1 MADTI
6 VRWFGPSGLTAT
18 LELYPEDSDTLQNT
32 GGDSFTEAT
41 NCLGSYTATV
51 AESLEGD
58 YRAVIKVG
66 SNVFGNGWVSLL
78 DTTSTYEITA
88 EKNTELTLDALD
100 DLSNMIED
108 SGTSNPKFK
117 TSALSNSPRLIIGN
131 IVTTTN
137 RTVNNS
143 VITAFVDELSTITV
157 SIVDQNNNPVDMSTK
172 TLYVS
177 FESMDRTDITSI
189 EQASLTVSNNS
200 VSFDLPAAVTSSEQD
215 ALYSIRDTSDE
226 TVYVSGKIKVSYA
239 PKV

>member
-18 LELYPEDSDTLQNT
+18 LELYPEDSDTIQNT

-51 AESLEGD
+51 AESLVGD

-88 EKNTELTLDALD
+88 DKSTSFDTLD
-100 DLSNMIED
+100 DLANMLED
-108 SGTSNPKFK
+108 AGTSSPKFT
-117 TSALSNSPRLIIGN
+117 TSALSNAPRLIIGN

-143 VITAFVDELSTITV
+143 VITAFVDELSTVTV
-157 SIVDQNNNPVDMSTK
+157 SVVDQNNNPVDMSTK

-189 EQASLTVSNNS
+189 EQASLTVSSNS

-215 ALYSIRDTSDE
+215 VLYSIRDTSDE